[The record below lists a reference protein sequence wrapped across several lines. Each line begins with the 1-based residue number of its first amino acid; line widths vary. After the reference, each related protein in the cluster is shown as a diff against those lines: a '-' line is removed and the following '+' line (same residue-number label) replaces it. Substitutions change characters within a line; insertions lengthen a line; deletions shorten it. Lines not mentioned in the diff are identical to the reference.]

1 MRYSGLGVHSLG
13 PVGDFLDGCLRMNGR
28 TRGHLFNSGSPS
40 NQVFVM
46 ATFQLHDASQVIWNH
61 PIKLTRWNP
70 KSKQTVTAIEW
81 MTQLIITMEKW
92 LEITF
97 SIH

>member
-1 MRYSGLGVHSLG
+1 
-13 PVGDFLDGCLRMNGR
+13 
-28 TRGHLFNSGSPS
+28 
-40 NQVFVM
+40 M